1 MRNNTQILPGWTLR
15 FNEVSNNVYNVYLTD
30 NFGRQGSTTDTD
42 LDAAIA
48 TCESYAFDIE
58 KQISKNWTKFLYDT
72 FLMKFSDKGI
82 TENQYHNEAF
92 GSWYILL
99 KDRVLYDGRDFV
111 FCQQVYEVND
121 WVDKQRIN
129 VNELTYDKF
138 IKVISATR

>member
-1 MRNNTQILPGWTLR
+1 
-15 FNEVSNNVYNVYLTD
+15 
-30 NFGRQGSTTDTD
+30 
-42 LDAAIA
+42 
-48 TCESYAFDIE
+48 
-58 KQISKNWTKFLYDT
+58 
-72 FLMKFSDKGI
+72 MKFSDRGI
-82 TENQYHNEAF
+82 IENQYHNEAF

-111 FCQQVYEVND
+111 FCQQVYVVND